1 MEDGWGRALDY
12 DLTQWVPHSSA
23 TDVSTTIPNI
33 NAQDRG
39 FFPFQL
45 QFGLL
50 FFFSNKYLQV
60 NSFFSY
66 LLIHSSNN
74 FCWD

>member
-39 FFPFQL
+39 FFLFNYSL
-45 QFGLL
+45 VSS
-50 FFFSNKYLQV
+50 FFFLTNIYK
-60 NSFFSY
+60 
-66 LLIHSSNN
+66 
-74 FCWD
+74 

>member
-39 FFPFQL
+39 FFLFNYSL
-45 QFGLL
+45 VSS
-50 FFFSNKYLQV
+50 FFF
-60 NSFFSY
+60 
-66 LLIHSSNN
+66 
-74 FCWD
+74 